1 MRRLVPLF
9 LGLLFG
15 SAHPAEE
22 GGLLKAG
29 IFSPARPAPDFTL
42 RGSDG
47 GELKLSHYRG
57 KVVLL
62 SFGYTSCTE
71 VCPVT
76 LAMLA
81 MARRKL
87 GTAGAD
93 VQVVY
98 VTVDPERDNVQQMH
112 QYLAAFDP
120 SFIGGTGAPAELAAV
135 RELYGIV
142 ATKRP
147 FGDSYV
153 ISHSSYIY
161 LVDRNGQLCALMP
174 FGHSADDFVHDLN
187 ILLKK

>member
-1 MRRLVPLF
+1 M
-9 LGLLFG
+9 
-15 SAHPAEE
+15 

-71 VCPVT
+71 VCPRD
-76 LAMLA
+76 LGD
-81 MARRKL
+81 ARHGPQKTRHRRSRRASGL
-87 GTAGAD
+87 CHG
-93 VQVVY
+93 
-98 VTVDPERDNVQQMH
+98 DPERDNVQQMH

-142 ATKRP
+142 ATKHP
-147 FGDSYV
+147 FGDGYV